1 MHTRITTY
9 TSKLRLS
16 VLVALALASCG
27 GGTTGTSP
35 TDNLKFS
42 GYAEQSDG
50 SRAGGLS
57 MTVRSGATN
66 QDLKES
72 GTDPQGDFEMRLP
85 ESESSLVVDV
95 VGVGAT
101 TVRRLQQG
109 AGTLAAKLSAGQ
121 GGLGADLQFEV
132 QVDTSD
138 LCPILSAQGD
148 ELLVTSGDLV
158 SSCPVSFSIASPRL
172 LLGKFRGEV
181 AGECNG
187 VQTAVT
193 SAKATQAGKLTL
205 DLSDALARGCKDV
218 RIVISTSQAAG
229 LVSEFFVK

>member
-1 MHTRITTY
+1 MRTGITTY

-16 VLVALALASCG
+16 VLVALTLASCG

-148 ELLVTSGDLV
+148 ELLVTSSDLV
-158 SSCPVSFSIASPRL
+158 SSCLVTFRVASPGLDLGQFSGKL
-172 LLGKFRGEV
+172 L
-181 AGECNG
+181 GECNG
-187 VQTAVT
+187 SDVT
-193 SAKATQAGKLTL
+193 ISIGQSDPSGHVHIDLGQAF
-205 DLSDALARGCKDV
+205 ARGCRTMSV
-218 RIVISTSQAAG
+218 IVETPNAPGLQA
-229 LVSEFFVK
+229 EFFVK